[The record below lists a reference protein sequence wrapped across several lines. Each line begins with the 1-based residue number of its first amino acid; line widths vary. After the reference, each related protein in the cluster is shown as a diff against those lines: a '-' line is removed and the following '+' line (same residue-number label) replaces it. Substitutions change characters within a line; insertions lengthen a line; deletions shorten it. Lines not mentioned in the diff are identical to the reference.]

1 MAEMNKRDQGWMRMP
16 PWLLG
21 PLSSSRVQAWRCW
34 WKIDTLNPKH
44 KKPCMKMADIHLHT
58 ESLKVRLICYAH
70 PDAQGK
76 EDMKWW
82 KTELPG
88 GVRSVQR
95 TKDMAEKHCWM
106 GSNKT
111 SKGPY
116 AYKGFESFLRQ
127 NLISRGIVSKP
138 QVRCHHVHVIAESN
152 QRERKNF
159 PDALTWIRNWSG
171 LLFCVPLDW
180 VCQRCHVWTQEV
192 ERGQEARASIAGHI
206 VSFQPLQINRRHWY
220 VPGHSGSLMPRHKWN
235 KISKFLP

>member
-34 WKIDTLNPKH
+34 WKIGTLSPKH
-44 KKPCMKMADIHLHT
+44 KRPCMKMADIHLHT
-58 ESLKVRLICYAH
+58 ESLKMRLICYAH

-111 SKGPY
+111 SKDPY

-127 NLISRGIVSKP
+127 NLISRGIVSNL
-138 QVRCHHVHVIAESN
+138 RLDVITCMLLQSPIKGKERTSRMLSPEFGTDLVCFFVFHWIEFVNAATFELKKW
-152 QRERKNF
+152 RE
-159 PDALTWIRNWSG
+159 D
-171 LLFCVPLDW
+171 
-180 VCQRCHVWTQEV
+180 
-192 ERGQEARASIAGHI
+192 
-206 VSFQPLQINRRHWY
+206 RRHAH
-220 VPGHSGSLMPRHKWN
+220 PSLVTLFHFSHYK
-235 KISKFLP
+235 

>member
-34 WKIDTLNPKH
+34 WKIGTLSPKH
-44 KKPCMKMADIHLHT
+44 KRPCMKMADIHLHT

-95 TKDMAEKHCWM
+95 TKDMAEKHCCWM
-106 GSNKT
+106 GSNKRN
-111 SKGPY
+111 SKLLQRIRMLTK
-116 AYKGFESFLRQ
+116 ALKVFWDRIWFLEVLCQ
-127 NLISRGIVSKP
+127 NLRLDVITCMLLQSPIKGKERTSRMLSPEFGTDLVCFFVFHWIEFVNAATFELKKW
-138 QVRCHHVHVIAESN
+138 
-152 QRERKNF
+152 RE
-159 PDALTWIRNWSG
+159 D
-171 LLFCVPLDW
+171 
-180 VCQRCHVWTQEV
+180 
-192 ERGQEARASIAGHI
+192 
-206 VSFQPLQINRRHWY
+206 RRHAH
-220 VPGHSGSLMPRHKWN
+220 PSLVTLFHFSHYK
-235 KISKFLP
+235 